1 MTRSKYLIGISAVA
15 LTTAIGAGT
24 ASAQQNTNNITCP
37 QNGGVNTCAVNQ
49 GSQTNENSSDVA
61 VLSGTN
67 NFISIDQQ
75 NGTLNASTARVSGS
89 NNVVIH
95 QQRGVLNTARTDITG
110 NTNVSIIRQNGTRNS
125 ATHTITGNNNS
136 ATSEQSNGANANGTS
151 NSSTITITG
160 NRISSSVNQNG
171 IAAVPTSANRA
182 VILAQNPGVAGNAA
196 DPSANAQTN
205 QIFQSE
211 RGNSATIANSGGTT
225 SRGTGGANGSGELR
239 ATITQRNTLFGET
252 GTGTLTLGAPTAT
265 SNPSTGNQAVI
276 RLSGVAHSASVTQD
290 GVLNN
295 ADVNINRGVEGVS
308 QAAGVDAGTGL
319 TVDASNAGMSGGNS
333 ATITQTGRA
342 NRTLVSMG
350 FPVGQGSPQQGL
362 GNRLILDQTNVNTT
376 LQGHSSTVYQF
387 GQLSTVSITQTNNN
401 LGAGGAV
408 QGNSNA
414 IVSQGSF
421 FSSIS
426 LTQSGSNDADLN
438 QSGGRGEAESGR
450 PAANGT
456 GGQSGNN
463 SLTVTQTDTGD
474 LGGSGS
480 TANEQPGAF
489 DPAPSPGVPPT
500 AARNFASVSQAGRNN
515 SGTIAQ
521 NATRASA
528 TLFQRRGSA
537 NLVANIQ
544 QGTGQGFGN
553 LPVAGTGGAAGATRV
568 TARVN
573 QGGLSGLVE
582 VRQDGDDLTAT
593 VNQNNTEFST
603 EGRLQANGGAAGTV
617 APVVQISQVG
627 AFNQAEVTQNG
638 SNSTATVDQRN
649 VNTAGNISNVVIGQN
664 GGNAANGGNVATAR
678 QTRAASG
685 TATIGTGQQTG
696 PGTTIDPATRTAGNT
711 TTNQIEIRQTNT
723 GTSTA
728 GGVNSATVEQRGSG
742 QIGRIFQNGSDN
754 IAGILQEITATNS
767 TAIIDQTGR
776 GNRFFITQNDPNS
789 FLRVTQTGANNQTVV
804 LGSGGANN
812 GGGSTSTTVVP
823 AFTPTP

>member
-182 VILAQNPGVAGNAA
+182 VILAQNPDVAGNAA

-362 GNRLILDQTNVNTT
+362 GNRLILNQTNVNTT